1 MKAKDEIQHCI
12 RALFEIQASCEWWK
26 KCCDGSYEMALANSG
41 IKEVEDRLAYLKSD
55 EAKFN
60 YLVRLRNSGATNMWG
75 AGPYVA
81 KEFGLTERE
90 GSTILLKWIET
101 FQGE

>member
-1 MKAKDEIQHCI
+1 
-12 RALFEIQASCEWWK
+12 
-26 KCCDGSYEMALANSG
+26 
-41 IKEVEDRLAYLKSD
+41 
-55 EAKFN
+55 
-60 YLVRLRNSGATNMWG
+60 MWG